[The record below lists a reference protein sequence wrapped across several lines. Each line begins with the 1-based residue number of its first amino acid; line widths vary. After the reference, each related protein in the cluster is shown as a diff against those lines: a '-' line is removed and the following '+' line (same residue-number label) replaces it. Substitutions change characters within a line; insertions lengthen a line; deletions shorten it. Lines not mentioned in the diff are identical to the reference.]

1 MCTNS
6 IFKSKSFTGL
16 ETNANIFFSILISLK
31 NLGDGFLKMAITLLS
46 DFPKQIELDGKP
58 VLSEK
63 YLYESITNI
72 MSTLV
77 VVPVCF

>member
-1 MCTNS
+1 
-6 IFKSKSFTGL
+6 
-16 ETNANIFFSILISLK
+16 
-31 NLGDGFLKMAITLLS
+31 MAITLLS
-46 DFPKQIELDGKP
+46 DFPKQIELDGKL
-58 VLSEK
+58 VLTEK

>member
-1 MCTNS
+1 M
-6 IFKSKSFTGL
+6 
-16 ETNANIFFSILISLK
+16 

-46 DFPKQIELDGKP
+46 DFPKQIEIDGKL
-58 VLSEK
+58 VSSDK

-77 VVPVCF
+77 VVPVCNHIYWIEITWRSTLILG